1 MGQEKPKKG
10 NYAVIFISK
19 LNPEANGFKDLN
31 ELAYNEAL
39 SINGFIKE
47 VSARNTDNN
56 GVSVSFWESK
66 EAIEEWRNNA
76 VHQMA
81 KERGKANYLESY
93 EIYITEIK

>member
-1 MGQEKPKKG
+1 MLKPTKG

-19 LNPEANGFKDLN
+19 LKPETNGFKDLN
-31 ELAYNEAL
+31 ELTYNEAL

-47 VSARNTDNN
+47 NSARNPDKN
-56 GVSVSFWESK
+56 GVSVSFWESRD
-66 EAIEEWRNNA
+66 AIEEWRHNV

-81 KERGKANYLESY
+81 KERGKHEFFETF